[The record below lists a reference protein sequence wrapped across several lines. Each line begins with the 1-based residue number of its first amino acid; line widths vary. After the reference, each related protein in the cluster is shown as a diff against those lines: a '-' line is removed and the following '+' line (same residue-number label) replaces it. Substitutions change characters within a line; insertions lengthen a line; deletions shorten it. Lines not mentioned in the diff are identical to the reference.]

1 MLVHIIWTVARL
13 CTLVVKFMLNLL
25 IALHPHFTGG
35 KKKKK
40 SVSDVLC
47 EESPISE
54 RGLKVIENP
63 QQQQ

>member
-1 MLVHIIWTVARL
+1 MDCGKTLNSCSEVHVEFADSFASFISQ
-13 CTLVVKFMLNLL
+13 
-25 IALHPHFTGG
+25 G

-54 RGLKVIENP
+54 RGMKVIENP
-63 QQQQ
+63 QQ

>member
-1 MLVHIIWTVARL
+1 MDCGKTLHSCSEVHVEFADSFASSFHR
-13 CTLVVKFMLNLL
+13 
-25 IALHPHFTGG
+25 G

-40 SVSDVLC
+40 SLSDVLC